1 MRAQNNPGLK
11 STHPALRDALHHART
26 RARADNF
33 CDDEAVSCD
42 GAARGVDET
51 QRLDKLFTCPANLM
65 LFRPET
71 LEKWLFRS
79 LDGARAATHH
89 TARPR
94 RTKVVPARHKEIPT
108 AGAASYYVIADMLHF
123 SSEEK
128 KRIGKTQAQAW
139 FFDNS
144 AGRCGWYCYIP
155 ARRVAFI

>member
-1 MRAQNNPGLK
+1 MRAQHNLDLK

-51 QRLDKLFTCPANLM
+51 SRLDKLFTCLADLM
-65 LFRPET
+65 LFRPKT
-71 LEKWLFRS
+71 LEKRLFRS
-79 LDGARAATHH
+79 LDGARAVTHH

-94 RTKVVPARHKEIPT
+94 RTKVVPARHKEIPI

-128 KRIGKTQAQAW
+128 SGQAKLKRKLGFLITLR
-139 FFDNS
+139 
-144 AGRCGWYCYIP
+144 AGVAGTVISP
-155 ARRVAFI
+155 ARRVALI